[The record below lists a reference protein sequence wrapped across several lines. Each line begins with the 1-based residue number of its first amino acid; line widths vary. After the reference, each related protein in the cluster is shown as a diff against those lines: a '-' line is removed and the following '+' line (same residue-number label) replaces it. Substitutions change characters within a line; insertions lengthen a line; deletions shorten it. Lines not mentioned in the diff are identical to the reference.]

1 MPDYDDA
8 TTSADELAEQ
18 VRALAYATRD
28 FGERTG
34 DTNWVLGSMMQA
46 NRRLLQVYSQVAGA
60 HIAAEGL
67 AHTDDGNAAA
77 GREHAH
83 AAAAALRRA
92 GWLVEQV
99 DRELDTALQA
109 SGRIAWHNS
118 PAVQASAGLEQEV
131 DGPTVD
137 PDTHGLGA

>member
-8 TTSADELAEQ
+8 VTSASELAEQ

-28 FGERTG
+28 FGERPG
-34 DTNWVLGSMMQA
+34 DTYWVLGSMMQA

-60 HIAAEGL
+60 HIDAEGL

-77 GREHAH
+77 GREHVRE
-83 AAAAALRRA
+83 AAAALRRA

-109 SGRIAWHNS
+109 SGRIAWYNS
-118 PAVQASAGLEQEV
+118 PTAEAGAGLEMDADE
-131 DGPTVD
+131 PTVD
-137 PDTHGLGA
+137 PEAHGLNA